1 MSRLPKQRKS
11 LLYIPSHPQQVIQVA
26 KVISSI
32 MYVLRSGLAVA
43 VGTAM
48 CCGEGG
54 LVGSCG
60 EATAL

>member
-32 MYVLRSGLAVA
+32 MYVLRSGLAV
-43 VGTAM
+43 GTAM